1 MIHEKRIHRK
11 EFEEFKDS
19 MQRDLNSYEYPFVV
33 TIKNNKIV
41 ASWKPQQIPEGSDN
55 RGISSFSVTYVLSRD
70 KTFCGGETWLYRDT
84 YKPPM
89 STETR
94 TVFSLSAPKHLR
106 WRKKVDPEDW
116 GNIGFDEDKLLSIIE
131 HYLKDHGFEY
141 RPGIWNHRPLDW
153 EEGRWFR
160 ITGILFLIVG
170 IFLLIGF
177 LNSSMIRDFLRLDA
191 FFAGA
196 VLLLLCAILLPV
208 ILIIIGALLS
218 LIGFGKMDFYDLR
231 PDVGVKLVIGTIIAG
246 WLLVFA
252 MVFFS
257 R

>member
-1 MIHEKRIHRK
+1 MKKRINSR
-11 EFEEFKDS
+11 EFKEFKDS
-19 MQRDLNSYEYPFVV
+19 IQRDLNSNEYPFIV
-33 TIKNNKIV
+33 TIRKNRIV
-41 ASWKPQQIPEGSDN
+41 AGWKLQQIPEGSDR
-55 RGISSFSVTYVLSRD
+55 RGNGSFSVTYVLGRD

-94 TVFSLSAPKHLR
+94 TVFSLSAPKNLR
-106 WRKKVDPEDW
+106 WRKRVDHKDW
-116 GNIGFDEDKLLSIIE
+116 ANIGFDEDKLLSIIE

-141 RPGIWNHRPLDW
+141 RPGIWNHRLLDW
-153 EEGRWFR
+153 EEGRQFR
-160 ITGILFLIVG
+160 FAGILFLLVG
-170 IFLLIGF
+170 IFLLMGF
-177 LNSSMIRDFLRLDA
+177 LNSSMISDFLRLDA

-196 VLLLLCAILLPV
+196 ILLLLCAIMLPL

-218 LIGFGKMDFYDLR
+218 LIGFGKMEFYDLR
-231 PDVGVKLVIGTIIAG
+231 PDVGVKLVLGIIIAG

-252 MVFFS
+252 LVSLS